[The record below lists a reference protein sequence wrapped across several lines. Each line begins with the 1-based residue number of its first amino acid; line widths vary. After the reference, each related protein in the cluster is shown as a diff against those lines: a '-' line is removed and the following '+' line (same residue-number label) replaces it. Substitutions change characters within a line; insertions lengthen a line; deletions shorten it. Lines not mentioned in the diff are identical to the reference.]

1 MISRSASVRARK
13 QAPDVNHGRKCRQ
26 SIAIRYSSACS
37 FVTTFVRLRT
47 AHLIEQRSAP
57 AISAAATAA
66 ATSSPTMVSESS
78 RNVNLVTTA
87 GSAAA
92 MSAAGFG
99 SVISRRWTFQ
109 PSASSSSAKAAIS
122 GALISRAISTRWR

>member
-13 QAPDVNHGRKCRQ
+13 QAPDVNHGRKWRQ

-37 FVTTFVRLRT
+37 FVTTFVRLST

-57 AISAAATAA
+57 AMSAAATAA
-66 ATSSPTMVSESS
+66 ATSSPMTVSESS
-78 RNVNLVTTA
+78 RNVYLVATA
-87 GSAAA
+87 GSAAR

-99 SVISRRWTFQ
+99 SGTSRRWTFH
-109 PSASSSSAKAAIS
+109 PSASSSSANAAII
-122 GALISRAISTRWR
+122 GALISMAISTLCR